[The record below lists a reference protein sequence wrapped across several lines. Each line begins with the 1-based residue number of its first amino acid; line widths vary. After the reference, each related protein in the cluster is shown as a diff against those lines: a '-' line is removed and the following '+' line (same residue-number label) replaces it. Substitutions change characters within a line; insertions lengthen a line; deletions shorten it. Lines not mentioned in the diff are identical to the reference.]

1 MRTLLIIL
9 LAFVG
14 MTATL
19 LGMLLIAYPVLTT
32 YGMPVEFLHP
42 AFVKNYVL
50 PGIMFIVTGGINLS
64 ALLSAW
70 QRSRPQYNWSLAG
83 STLMIAWLAV
93 HSFFLQAIPW
103 IYLIYTTCSLLIML
117 LSWQL
122 KGKWAV

>member
-19 LGMLLIAYPVLTT
+19 LGMLLIAYPVLMA

-42 AFVKNYVL
+42 AFVKSYIL
-50 PGIMFIVTGGINLS
+50 PGTLFIVTGGINLS
-64 ALLSAW
+64 ALLSAL
-70 QRSRPQYNWSLAG
+70 QGSRPQYNWSLAG
-83 STLMIAWLAV
+83 STIMIAWLVV

-103 IYLIYTTCSLLIML
+103 VYLIYAICSLLIVL

>member
-19 LGMLLIAYPVLTT
+19 LGMLLIAYPVLTA
-32 YGMPVEFLHP
+32 YGMQVYL
-42 AFVKNYVL
+42 NY
-50 PGIMFIVTGGINLS
+50 
-64 ALLSAW
+64 
-70 QRSRPQYNWSLAG
+70 
-83 STLMIAWLAV
+83 
-93 HSFFLQAIPW
+93 AI
-103 IYLIYTTCSLLIML
+103 CSLLIVL

>member
-1 MRTLLIIL
+1 MIL

-19 LGMLLIAYPVLTT
+19 LGMLLIAYPVLTA

-42 AFVKNYVL
+42 AFVKSYVL
-50 PGIMFIVTGGINLS
+50 PGIMFIATGGINLS
-64 ALLSAW
+64 ALLSAL
-70 QRSRPQYNWSLAG
+70 QQSRQQYNRSLAG
-83 STLMIAWLAV
+83 STMMIAWLVV
-93 HSFFLQAIPW
+93 HSFFLQAVPW
-103 IYLIYTTCSLLIML
+103 VYLTYAICSLLVVL